1 MVGAIRKVVMKLVSV
16 QKPGD
21 WTLFHQVPQRIY
33 HSDDHY
39 ISPLESDIEQVFNP
53 KKNKVFQHG
62 EAHRFV
68 LLDEH
73 QQPIGRIAAFID
85 HERNAS
91 NDFPVGGVGFFECI
105 EDANAARKL
114 FNAAEHYLQQWSV
127 KAIDGP
133 INFGERDRFWGLL
146 VKGNQPPLYQ
156 ENYQPAYYQQLF
168 QENGYQPYEQIL
180 TFHGKMNEVPIE
192 RFSQIA
198 DRVRKRYG
206 FYTKAMKTQKRIP
219 LFARHFAQVY
229 NVAFKDNPYFKPLE
243 GAQVAKIFKVMQ
255 PIADFRMIFITY
267 EAKKPVAFAG
277 FIPDIN
283 PFLKKMQGKLKWYKL
298 PGLLWK
304 IRSTKRHLL
313 KGIAFGIDPDYQRRG
328 AFAELIDA
336 IYNDHTQQR
345 YSDYYLATIR
355 GHNTVMVKSISN
367 LGVKVE
373 RVHLAYRK
381 MLDKKLPLN
390 PFEFMEIAE

>member
-1 MVGAIRKVVMKLVSV
+1 MDIIAVEQKL
-16 QKPGD
+16 D
-21 WTLFHQVPQRIY
+21 WALFHRVPEFIY
-33 HSDDHY
+33 REDPNY
-39 ISPLESDIEQVFNP
+39 ISPIESDVEQVFNP
-53 KKNKVFQHG
+53 KKNKAFQHG
-62 EAHRFV
+62 AAECFV
-68 LLDEH
+68 LLNENG
-73 QQPIGRIAAFID
+73 QPIGRIAAFID
-85 HERNAS
+85 HERNAT
-91 NDFPVGGVGFFECI
+91 NDYPVGGLGFFECI
-105 EDANAARKL
+105 KDEKAARLL
-114 FNAAEHYLQQWSV
+114 FECAEAYLQKWSV

-133 INFGERDRFWGLL
+133 VNFGERDRFWGLL
-146 VKGNQPPLYQ
+146 VKGYQAPLYQ
-156 ENYQPAYYQQLF
+156 ENYQPAYYQDF
-168 QENGYQPYEQIL
+168 FTKNGYQPYEQIL
-180 TFHGKMNEVPIE
+180 TFHGKMDEVPIE

-219 LFARHFAQVY
+219 LFARHLAQVY
-229 NVAFKDNPYFKPLE
+229 NVAFKNNPYFKPLE
-243 GAQVAKIFKVMQ
+243 GEQVARIFKVMQ

-283 PFLKKMQGKLKWYKL
+283 PFLKKMNGRLKWYKL

-304 IRSTKRHLL
+304 IRTTKSHLL
-313 KGIAFGIDPDYQRRG
+313 KGIAFGIDPAYQRRG
-328 AFAELIDA
+328 AFAELIDS
-336 IYNDHTQQR
+336 IYNDHTRQR

-381 MLDKKLPLN
+381 MLDQHLPLD
-390 PFEFMEIAE
+390 PFEFMEIDA

>member
-1 MVGAIRKVVMKLVSV
+1 MSQIIEV
-16 QKPGD
+16 QKSSD
-21 WTLFHQVPQRIY
+21 WLLFHQVPKLIY
-33 HSDDHY
+33 QDYSNY
-39 ISPLESDIEQVFNP
+39 ISPLESDVEQVFNP
-53 KKNKVFQHG
+53 QKNKVFQHG
-62 EAHRFV
+62 DAQCFV
-68 LLDEH
+68 LLDEKE
-73 QQPIGRIAAFID
+73 QAIGRIAAFID
-85 HERNAS
+85 HERNES
-91 NDFPVGGVGFFECI
+91 NDFPVGGLGFFECI
-105 EDANAARKL
+105 NDSDAAQHL
-114 FNAAEHYLQQWSV
+114 FDKAETYLKNWSV

-146 VKGNQPPLYQ
+146 VKGDQAPLYQ
-156 ENYQPAYYQQLF
+156 ENFQPAYYQQLF
-168 QENGYQPYEQIL
+168 AENGYQPYEQIL
-180 TFHGKMNEVPIE
+180 TFHGKMDEVPIE

-243 GAQVAKIFKVMQ
+243 GEQVARIFKVMQ

-283 PFLKKMQGKLKWYKL
+283 PFLKKMNGRLKWYKL
-298 PGLLWK
+298 PGLLLK
-304 IRSTKRHLL
+304 IKTTKSHLL

-328 AFAELIDA
+328 AFAELIDS
-336 IYNDHTQQR
+336 IYNDYTKKR

-381 MLDKKLPLN
+381 MLDENLPLN
-390 PFEFMEIAE
+390 PFEFMEIGT

>member
-1 MVGAIRKVVMKLVSV
+1 MQIIEV
-16 QKPGD
+16 QEASHWK
-21 WTLFHQVPQRIY
+21 LFHQVPHQIY
-33 HSDDHY
+33 DADPNY
-39 ISPLESDIEQVFNP
+39 ISPIESDVEQVFKP
-53 KKNKVFQHG
+53 KKNKAFRHG
-62 EAHRFV
+62 AACCFV
-68 LLDEH
+68 LLDEAK
-73 QQPIGRIAAFID
+73 QPIGRIAAFID

-91 NDFPVGGVGFFECI
+91 NDFPVGGIGFFECI
-105 EDANAARKL
+105 HDATAADLL
-114 FNAAEHYLQQWSV
+114 FQVAETYLETWQV

-146 VKGNQPPLYQ
+146 VKGDQAPLYQ
-156 ENYQPAYYQQLF
+156 ENYQPSYYQSF
-168 QENGYQPYEQIL
+168 FEDNGYQAYEQIL
-180 TFHGKMNEVPIE
+180 TFHGKMDEVPIE

-198 DRVRKRYG
+198 ERVRKRYG
-206 FYTKAMKTQKRIP
+206 FYTKAMRTQKRIP

-243 GAQVAKIFKVMQ
+243 GEQVARIFKVMQ

-283 PFLKKMQGKLKWYKL
+283 PFLKKMNGRLKWYKL
-298 PGLLWK
+298 PGLLYK
-304 IRSTKRHLL
+304 IRTTKSHLL
-313 KGIAFGIDPDYQRRG
+313 KGIAFGIDPAYQRRG

-336 IYNDHTQQR
+336 IYNDHTRQR

-367 LGVKVE
+367 LGVKME

-381 MLDKKLPLN
+381 MLDKNLPLN
-390 PFEFMEIAE
+390 PFEFMEIED